1 MVENVYMKSSTK
13 QDFNQLYSSVAA
25 SIENTLLNI
34 NSLDVKHKD
43 GQQELSGI
51 VEKLSKIQSSFSEE
65 LQLLEQH
72 AEWEK
77 FTIAFFGET
86 NAGKSTII
94 ESLRIL
100 FNESTRQELLSKNA
114 NDLVKYEQEL
124 LENVNVVRET
134 LYKVYTEYT
143 EKFDEINKSTIT
155 LAQIV
160 HEESTARIQMK
171 QWIYAVAGAVLG
183 SGITVGLLSF
193 LHG

>member
-1 MVENVYMKSSTK
+1 MKSSTK

-25 SIENTLLNI
+25 SIENALLNI

-100 FNESTRQELLSKNA
+100 FNESSRQELLSKNA

-134 LYKVYTEYT
+134 LYEVYTEYT

>member
-25 SIENTLLNI
+25 SIENALLNI

-100 FNESTRQELLSKNA
+100 FNESSRQELLSKNA

-134 LYKVYTEYT
+134 LYEVYTEYT